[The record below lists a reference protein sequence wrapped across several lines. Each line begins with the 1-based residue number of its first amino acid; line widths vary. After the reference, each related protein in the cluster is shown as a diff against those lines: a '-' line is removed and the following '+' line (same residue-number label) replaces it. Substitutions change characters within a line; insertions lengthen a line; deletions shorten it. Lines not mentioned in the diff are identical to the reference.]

1 MENDGIRG
9 DESKVKYVGNYFI
22 GKAWYWFGPIMR
34 ERNTKPKDD
43 SGDRSRLGSRDAIA
57 LSVAMVM
64 THHRHPVLA
73 LWLFATRYL
82 KRRRS
87 STETRQRRSTGIQA
101 NYATEFAGQGLRGI
115 QSVVE

>member
-22 GKAWYWFGPIMR
+22 GEAWYWFEPIMR

-43 SGDRSRLGSRDAIA
+43 SGDRSRLRSRDAIA

-64 THHRHPVLA
+64 THP
-73 LWLFATRYL
+73 F
-82 KRRRS
+82 
-87 STETRQRRSTGIQA
+87 
-101 NYATEFAGQGLRGI
+101 
-115 QSVVE
+115 